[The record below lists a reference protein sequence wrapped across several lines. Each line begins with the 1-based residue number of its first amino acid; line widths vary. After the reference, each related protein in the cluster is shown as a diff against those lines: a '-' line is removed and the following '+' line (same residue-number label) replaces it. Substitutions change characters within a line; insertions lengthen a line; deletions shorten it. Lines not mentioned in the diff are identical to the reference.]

1 MSFDL
6 SDEAEAV
13 LVHSGPVLVVGGPG
27 SGKTT
32 LSLLKAQRL
41 ISTLE
46 PGQGILFLSFSRAA
60 VRQVLLRCAD
70 VLTFAEQKLI
80 TVKTYHAFCMDLL
93 RAHGRLLNG
102 RQARI
107 LFPAEA
113 RLRKNVVG
121 SETWGAEEIRLAA
134 EDGVYA
140 FDQFAPSAAHLV
152 GGSLAL
158 AELISDRYP
167 VVILDEFQDTS
178 DAEWELVQ
186 HLAKRS
192 RVIVLADPD
201 QRIFEWDKR
210 VDVRRLEQL
219 REVIAPEVFDLG
231 GANHRSPNAGILAYG
246 DAVLRNGSL
255 PETRDVVNLS
265 YSGGTFAMAVHVS
278 VAWAFSELRT
288 LGVENPSVAVLARTN
303 ALVGQISSAL
313 ETQHTYKGVTY
324 PPIEHELVWDA
335 EQTAAAARVAASIL
349 EWPQKAKGEG
359 VAATLEAIA
368 DYYDVKNANRPSA
381 SSVSARDKYR
391 GYAQRVREERVAK
404 RPARAL
410 TALLAAGSN
419 GIDLVGDPATDWLT
433 ARNLIAG
440 IADLAEIGTSARY
453 VRLLRATGEIGGRL
467 GDQWSQTGTYG
478 NASEIVRHALDAS
491 LVMGDQRPPRGCI
504 LMSLHK
510 SKGKEFDA
518 VVLVEGQYIG
528 QFFNPAKEAAPFMA
542 TRRLLRVG
550 ITRARRRVTIVRP
563 SGAPPLADGTG
574 TGSH

>member
-6 SDEAEAV
+6 SEEASAA
-13 LVHSGPVLVVGGPG
+13 LLRSGPVLVLGGPG

-32 LSLLKAQRL
+32 LSLLKAQQL
-41 ISTLE
+41 IPTLE
-46 PGQGILFLSFSRAA
+46 PGQEILFLSFSRAA

-70 VLTFAEQKLI
+70 VLTSAEYRLI

-107 LFPAEA
+107 LFPAEG
-113 RLRKNVVG
+113 RLRKTALG
-121 SETWGAEEIRLAA
+121 SEAWDAEEVRLAA
-134 EDGVYA
+134 DDGVYA
-140 FDQFAPSAAHLV
+140 FDQFAPSAARLV

-167 VVILDEFQDTS
+167 IVILDEFQDTS

-192 RVIVLADPD
+192 RLIVLADPD

-219 REVIAPEVFDLG
+219 REVVSPGEFDLG
-231 GANHRSPNAGILAYG
+231 GLNHRSPNAGILAYA
-246 DAVLRNGSL
+246 DAVLRNGVL
-255 PETRDVVNLS
+255 PDTRDVVNSS
-265 YSGGTFAMAVHVS
+265 YRGGAFALAVHVS
-278 VAWAFSELRT
+278 VAWAFAEMRKLE
-288 LGVENPSVAVLARTN
+288 VENPSVAVLARTN

-313 ETQHTYKGVTY
+313 DTPHTYKGTTY
-324 PPIEHELVWDA
+324 SPIEHELNWDA
-335 EQTAAAARVAASIL
+335 EQTTAAALVVASIL
-349 EWPQKAKGEG
+349 EWPQKVEGEG

-381 SSVSARDKYR
+381 ASTSARDKYR
-391 GYAQRVREERVAK
+391 GYAQRIREGQASR
-404 RPARAL
+404 RPTRAL
-410 TALLAAGSN
+410 VGLLEAGSK
-419 GIDLVGDPATDWLT
+419 GIDLVGDPTTDWLT
-433 ARNLIAG
+433 ARDLITG
-440 IADLAEIGTSARY
+440 IADLAEIATNVRY

-478 NASEIVRHALDAS
+478 NAAEIVRRALEAS
-491 LVMGDQRPPRGCI
+491 LVMGDQRAPRGCI

-518 VVLVEGQYIG
+518 VVLVEGQYTG
-528 QFFNPAKEAAPFMA
+528 QFFNPAKEPAPFMA
-542 TRRLLRVG
+542 SRRLLRVG

-563 SGAPPLADGTG
+563 SGAPALADGTG
-574 TGSH
+574 TGPH

>member
-1 MSFDL
+1 MSFEL
-6 SDEAEAV
+6 SDEAKAV
-13 LVHSGPVLVVGGPG
+13 LVHDGPVLVLGGPG

-32 LSLLKAQRL
+32 LSLLKAQQL
-41 ISTLE
+41 IPTLR
-46 PGQGILFLSFSRAA
+46 PGQEILFLSFSRAA
-60 VRQVLLRCAD
+60 VRQVLLRCAG
-70 VLTFAEQKLI
+70 VLTSAERKLI

-102 RQARI
+102 RPARI

-113 RLRKNVVG
+113 RLRKTALG
-121 SETWGAEEIRLAA
+121 SGVWDAEEVRLAA

-140 FDQFAPSAAHLV
+140 FDQFAPSAAQLV

-167 VVILDEFQDTS
+167 IVILDEFQDTS

-186 HLAKRS
+186 HLAERS

-210 VDVRRLEQL
+210 VDPRRLEQL
-219 REVIAPEVFDLG
+219 REVVSPEEFDLG
-231 GANHRSPNAGILAYG
+231 GANYRSPNAGVLAYA
-246 DAVLRNGSL
+246 DAVLRNGVL
-255 PETRDVVNLS
+255 PDTRDVQDLS
-265 YSGGTFAMAVHVS
+265 YAGKNFALAVHVS
-278 VAWAFSELRT
+278 VAWAFSELRK
-288 LGVENPSVAVLARTN
+288 LEVENPSVAVLARTN

-313 ETQHTYKGVTY
+313 ETQHTFKGVPY
-324 PPIEHELVWDA
+324 APIEHELVWDA
-335 EQTAAAARVAASIL
+335 EQTTAAALVVASIL
-349 EWPQKAKGEG
+349 EWPEKAEREG
-359 VAATLEAIA
+359 VAASLEAIA
-368 DYYDVKNANRPSA
+368 DFYDVKNANRPSA
-381 SSVSARDKYR
+381 SSTSARDKYR
-391 GYAQRVREERVAK
+391 NYAQQVRGDRVSR

-410 TALLAAGSN
+410 SGLLAAGSN
-419 GIDLVGDPATDWLT
+419 GIELVGDPTTDWLT
-433 ARNLIAG
+433 ARDLITG
-440 IADLAEIGTSARY
+440 IEDLAEIANNARY
-453 VRLLRATGEIGGRL
+453 VRLFRASGEIGGRL

-478 NASEIVRHALDAS
+478 SAAEIVRHALEAS
-491 LVMGDQRPPRGCI
+491 LVMGDQRAPRGCI

-518 VVLVEGQYIG
+518 IVLVEGQYTG
-528 QFFNPAKEAAPFMA
+528 QFFNPEKEQAPFMA

-563 SGAPPLADGTG
+563 SGVPALADGTG